1 MIPSMEVLVTP
12 SRDRQN
18 SEMEL
23 RSMVHVFWCIDGQDL
38 FMISQVFIVSAS
50 GFRDFA
56 NSLHLAL
63 LKIMQILLDP
73 MMVDPHSDLTPEIYP
88 PYLHALLVYIEI

>member
-12 SRDRQN
+12 SCNRRN

-23 RSMVHVFWCIDGQDL
+23 RSTVHIFWCIDRQDL
-38 FMISQVFIVSAS
+38 FVISQVFIVSAS
-50 GFRDFA
+50 GFRDFM

-63 LKIMQILLDP
+63 LKIMQILLD
-73 MMVDPHSDLTPEIYP
+73 LTLKIYP

>member
-1 MIPSMEVLVTP
+1 MEVLVTP
-12 SRDRQN
+12 SCDRQN

-23 RSMVHVFWCIDGQDL
+23 RSTVHVFWCIDGQDL

-50 GFRDFA
+50 GFRDFT

-73 MMVDPHSDLTPEIYP
+73 TMVDPHASDLTPEIYP